1 MQQNCFKHSK
11 IISNFQFFILK
22 RIIWAKTHFILQVF
36 GQLVSIQSHIGIPS
50 NGVISRVLSVR
61 QNHPYEVSYLGES
74 QTLLTFTIHMYLLHS
89 TQPVPFLSNDSCCYQ
104 KVFQHKKYQTYSI
117 LRTWFCILSNNKKV
131 RHMVAEL
138 DKEEHS
144 KKHISDS
151 VKSTSES

>member
-1 MQQNCFKHSK
+1 MDRSYNEYQTSIYKMSP
-11 IISNFQFFILK
+11 IL
-22 RIIWAKTHFILQVF
+22 F

-89 TQPVPFLSNDSCCYQ
+89 QCPSYQ
-104 KVFQHKKYQTYSI
+104 MTAVVIKKCFNTKKIRQT
-117 LRTWFCILSNNKKV
+117 LRIWFCILLNNKKV